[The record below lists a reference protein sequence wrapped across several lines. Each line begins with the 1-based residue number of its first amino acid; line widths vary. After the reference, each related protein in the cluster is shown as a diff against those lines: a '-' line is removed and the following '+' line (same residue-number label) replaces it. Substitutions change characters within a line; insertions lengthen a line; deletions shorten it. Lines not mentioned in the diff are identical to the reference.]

1 MLAPFIKRNGVLI
14 ATFIVYVAGVFA
26 VTFII
31 DKLIYQPRKSGI
43 YVEFELGR
51 IFPEQI
57 GSIETQ
63 REIWKAILLQ
73 GDMDDPRIEEIK
85 QMASEV
91 VRGESSI
98 YRITFSDDEGQVDFD
113 ITEPKMRRF
122 QNFSTSLW
130 LPAFSLR
137 QGINFYTGES
147 GSRTRLGDWFF
158 YFTTPSEVPEEL
170 EKDIVEL
177 TRSYRVFT
185 LVIFG
190 IVTLIF
196 GAFTRWLLI
205 PMRNVTDSIESSAE
219 DRTRFIARPS
229 THLEE
234 LYNLMA
240 RNTVLLRLQE
250 RLAERIT
257 ESDQVTGWELLDLA
271 CHFIC
276 DQHPGAALACLEL
289 KLGDTGVLL
298 QTGRMSAPQSSSRV
312 RDRNGQNLVAELR
325 TRFANQPRGGDAAGV
340 DTGAS
345 RPAPGLRSP
354 VATQL
359 VASPTRAST
368 YFALGLALGTSAD
381 EAPEYSADGLL
392 ARVTSIVEASLQALA
407 ARAKI
412 VERETGRASINL
424 SRNLGH
430 DLTNVIARSKLEL
443 VTLQTLLA
451 DGGRDLDEQRSSI
464 LRDSLLGLLDS
475 TRFMQELVNLYRA
488 YAYLKQPV
496 LESTE
501 ANELINE
508 TVGLFSL
515 STSMNVRFA
524 QNLDDAA
531 PSCFVDPRLI
541 KLALFNLFSNALDAI
556 RKVGED
562 SGAEWIISITTGR
575 SEDGGLQ
582 IAVQDSGTGII
593 NDKGEPAT
601 PAEIERIFSL
611 GFTRKDD
618 PDHEGE
624 GLGLHWVR
632 TIVEDI
638 HDGTIRAE
646 NAPEGGARFVMTF
659 PALNDENLEQATART
674 SASE

>member
-1 MLAPFIKRNGVLI
+1 MLAPFIKRNGILI
-14 ATFIVYVAGVFA
+14 ATFIVYVAGVLA

-31 DKLIYQPRKSGI
+31 DKLIYQPKKSEI
-43 YVEFELGR
+43 YLEFELGR

-63 REIWKAILLQ
+63 REIWKGILSQ
-73 GDMDDPRIEEIK
+73 GDMDDPRIEQIRRL
-85 QMASEV
+85 ASDV
-91 VRGESSI
+91 VHGESSI
-98 YRITFSDDEGQVDFD
+98 YRITFSDDEGRVEFD

-122 QNFSTSLW
+122 HNFATSLW
-130 LPAFSLR
+130 LPTFSAR
-137 QGINFYTGES
+137 QGVNIYVGKR
-147 GSRTRLGDWFF
+147 GSKTRLGDWFF
-158 YFTTPSEVPEEL
+158 YFTTPAEVPEEL
-170 EKDIVEL
+170 EKDIVAL
-177 TRSYRVFT
+177 TQRYRALT

-190 IVTLIF
+190 IITLIF
-196 GAFTRWLLI
+196 GAFARWLLI

-257 ESDQVTGWELLDLA
+257 ESDRVTGWELIDLA

-276 DQHPGAALACLEL
+276 DQHPGAALACLEFTL
-289 KLGDTGVLL
+289 EDTGVLRP
-298 QTGRMSAPQSSSRV
+298 TGRMSAPQDSSRAP
-312 RDRNGQNLVAELR
+312 DLNHQNLVSDLR
-325 TRFANQPRGGDAAGV
+325 TRFANQPRGGDAHGV
-340 DTGAS
+340 DGKIAS
-345 RPAPGLRSP
+345 AAAGSRSSL
-354 VATQL
+354 ATQL
-359 VASPTRAST
+359 VSSPARAST
-368 YFALGLALGTSAD
+368 YFALGLALGDAGD
-381 EAPEYSADGLL
+381 EDPEYSAAGLL
-392 ARVTSIVEASLQALA
+392 ARVTSIVEASLQALT
-407 ARAKI
+407 ARTKI

-451 DGGRDLDEQRSSI
+451 DGGRDLDERRSEI

-501 ANELINE
+501 ANELIGE

-515 STSMNVRFA
+515 STSMNVRFV
-524 QNLDDAA
+524 QNLDDSA

-556 RKVGED
+556 RKGGED
-562 SGAEWIISITTGR
+562 SGAEWIISITTR
-575 SEDGGLQ
+575 RAEDGGLQ
-582 IAVQDSGTGII
+582 IVVQDSGTGIV
-593 NDKGEPAT
+593 NDDGEPASPT
-601 PAEIERIFSL
+601 EIERIFSL
-611 GFTRKDD
+611 GFTQKDD

-638 HDGTIRAE
+638 HNGTIRAE

-659 PALNDENLEQATART
+659 PALNNEDLDPAAVRT
-674 SASE
+674 PAPE